1 MSVEAAAR
9 LAQKTVKPMPVP
21 VIASAGPLLANYEVV
36 FCDIWGV
43 VHDGVRA
50 YPDAC
55 LALSAF
61 RRRGGSVVLI
71 SNAPSTTAEVA
82 ILLDRKQVPRDS
94 WDAIVTSGDLTRL
107 RIEETG
113 VKRIFH
119 IGATRGEH
127 VFEGLGVALVEVQ
140 AADAIVA
147 TELTD
152 YYSETPEDYRDV
164 LQEGVAR
171 QLPFICANPDLV
183 VHVGDD
189 LLPCAG
195 ALAVLY
201 EQLGG
206 TVYWAGKPHAAIYE
220 RALDLASQAH
230 GGAVDRSRILA
241 IGDALR
247 TDIAGASA
255 FGVDALFIAGGIH
268 RDELLRGEEID
279 RELLDH
285 VVGTHAAGIVGIMK
299 GLA

>member
-1 MSVEAAAR
+1 MV
-9 LAQKTVKPMPVP
+9 L
-21 VIASAGPLLANYEVV
+21 
-36 FCDIWGV
+36 CDIWGV

-55 LALSAF
+55 LALGAF

-171 QLPFICANPDLV
+171 RLPFICANPDLV

-206 TVYWAGKPHAAIYE
+206 MSIGPANLTQRSTSARSIWLPRRMAE
-220 RALDLASQAH
+220 RW
-230 GGAVDRSRILA
+230 
-241 IGDALR
+241 
-247 TDIAGASA
+247 T
-255 FGVDALFIAGGIH
+255 
-268 RDELLRGEEID
+268 
-279 RELLDH
+279 
-285 VVGTHAAGIVGIMK
+285 
-299 GLA
+299 GLACWRSAMRCGRISPALPHSVSMRCSSPAGSIATNSCEVRKLTGNSSTMWLDPTRRVSSKS

>member
-1 MSVEAAAR
+1 M
-9 LAQKTVKPMPVP
+9 
-21 VIASAGPLLANYEVV
+21 
-36 FCDIWGV
+36 
-43 VHDGVRA
+43 
-50 YPDAC
+50 
-55 LALSAF
+55 
-61 RRRGGSVVLI
+61 
-71 SNAPSTTAEVA
+71 
-82 ILLDRKQVPRDS
+82 
-94 WDAIVTSGDLTRL
+94 
-107 RIEETG
+107 
-113 VKRIFH
+113 KRIFH

-247 TDIAGASA
+247 TISPALPHSASMRCSSPAVSIATSSCEVRKLTGNSSTMWLEPTRRASS
-255 FGVDALFIAGGIH
+255 
-268 RDELLRGEEID
+268 
-279 RELLDH
+279 
-285 VVGTHAAGIVGIMK
+285 K
-299 GLA
+299 S

>member
-1 MSVEAAAR
+1 MN
-9 LAQKTVKPMPVP
+9 LPVLR
-21 VIASAGPLLANYEVV
+21 SAGPLLARYDVV
-36 FCDIWGV
+36 FCDVWGV

-50 YPDAC
+50 YPEAC

-61 RRRGGSVVLI
+61 RRQGGTVVLI
-71 SNAPSTTAEVA
+71 SNAPSTAAEVA
-82 ILLDRKQVPRDS
+82 TLLDRKQVPRDS

-107 RIEETG
+107 RIGETG
-113 VKRIFH
+113 VKRIYH

-127 VFEGLGVALVEVQ
+127 VFEGLGVALVDVLE
-140 AADAIVA
+140 ADAIVA

-152 YYSETPEDYRDV
+152 YYGETPEDYRDV
-164 LQEGVAR
+164 LQNGASR
-171 QLPFICANPDLV
+171 RLPFICANPDLV

-206 TVYWAGKPHAAIYE
+206 TVYWAGKPHAPIYE
-220 RALDLASQAH
+220 RALDLAGEVH
-230 GGAVDRSRILA
+230 PGVVDRSRILA

-247 TDIAGASA
+247 TDVAGAHA
-255 FGVDALFIAGGIH
+255 FGIDALFIAGGIH
-268 RDELLRGEEID
+268 RDELLRDEEID

-285 VVGTHAAGIVGIMK
+285 VVASHAAGVVGVMK

>member
-1 MSVEAAAR
+1 MRACAKR
-9 LAQKTVKPMPVP
+9 VP
-21 VIASAGPLLANYEVV
+21 PPGRQRGADIKRSLDDSRGGNPPRSQAGSAG
-36 FCDIWGV
+36 
-43 VHDGVRA
+43 
-50 YPDAC
+50 
-55 LALSAF
+55 
-61 RRRGGSVVLI
+61 
-71 SNAPSTTAEVA
+71 
-82 ILLDRKQVPRDS
+82 S

-201 EQLGG
+201 ESWPGLSIGPASL
-206 TVYWAGKPHAAIYE
+206 TRRFTSVRSIWPPRRMAE
-220 RALDLASQAH
+220 RWTGLASW
-230 GGAVDRSRILA
+230 RSAMRS
-241 IGDALR
+241 R

-279 RELLDH
+279 GELLDH